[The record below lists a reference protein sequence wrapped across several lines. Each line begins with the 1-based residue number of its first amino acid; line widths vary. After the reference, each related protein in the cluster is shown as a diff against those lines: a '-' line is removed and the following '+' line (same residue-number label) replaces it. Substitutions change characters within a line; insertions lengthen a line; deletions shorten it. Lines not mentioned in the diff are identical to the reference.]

1 MEPIAHLD
9 KAVVSR
15 GGRLVL
21 SDVDLI
27 LNAGAVLGVV
37 GPNGSGKTTLVR
49 TLATLVPIDAGAG
62 SVLGNSIGDA
72 DSVRREIGMIG
83 HHPSLIPELTITE
96 NLDHIARLRGIDRS
110 RVPGALDVVG
120 LGDAAHLR
128 VEACSFGMKRRVE
141 IAHLLL
147 SKPRLLLLD
156 EAASGLDEAARELIG
171 ALIESVRGRSGA
183 TLVVSHDRSQI
194 ESLCTEVLALE
205 SGRLVAS

>member
-1 MEPIAHLD
+1 MDPIAHLQ

-21 SDVDLI
+21 SEIDLK
-27 LNAGAVLGVV
+27 LSPGDVLGVA

-49 TLATLVPIDAGAG
+49 PLATLVPIDKGSG
-62 SVLGNSIGDA
+62 SVLGRSLGA
-72 DSVRREIGMIG
+72 AESSRREIGLIG
-83 HHPSLIPELTITE
+83 HHPALIPELTITE
-96 NLDHIARLRGIDRS
+96 NLDHISRLRGIDTA

-120 LGDAAHLR
+120 LEDAAGLR

-156 EAASGLDEAARELIG
+156 EAVSGLDEAARSLIG
-171 ALIESVRGRSGA
+171 ALVGTVTARGGA
-183 TLVVSHDRSQI
+183 TLVVSHDRSHL
-194 ESLCTEVLALE
+194 ESLCTGVLALE
-205 SGRLVAS
+205 SGRLVGS

>member
-1 MEPIAHLD
+1 MDPIAHLD

-21 SDVDLI
+21 SEIDLK
-27 LNAGAVLGVV
+27 LSPGDVLGVA

-49 TLATLVPIDAGAG
+49 TLATLVPIDKGSG
-62 SVLGNSIGDA
+62 SVLGRSLGA
-72 DSVRREIGMIG
+72 AESSRREIGLIG
-83 HHPSLIPELTITE
+83 HHPALIPELTITE
-96 NLDHIARLRGIDRS
+96 NLDHISRLRGIDTA

-120 LGDAAHLR
+120 LEDAADLR

-156 EAASGLDEAARELIG
+156 EAVSGLDEAARSLIG
-171 ALIESVRGRSGA
+171 ALVGTVTARGGA
-183 TLVVSHDRSQI
+183 TLVVSHDRSHLD
-194 ESLCTEVLALE
+194 SLCTGVLALE
-205 SGRLVAS
+205 SGRLVGS

>member
-1 MEPIAHLD
+1 MDTIAHLD

-21 SDVDLI
+21 RNVDLT
-27 LNAGAVLGVV
+27 LRPGEVLGVA

-49 TLATLVPIDAGAG
+49 TLATLVPIDAGSG
-62 SVLGNSIGDA
+62 SVLSNPIGDA
-72 DSVRREIGMIG
+72 DSVRREIGLIG
-83 HHPSLIPELTITE
+83 HHPSLVPELTITE
-96 NLDHIARLRGIDRS
+96 NLDHIARLRGIDTG
-110 RVPGALDVVG
+110 RVPGALEVVG
-120 LGDAAHLR
+120 LGDAAGLR

-171 ALIESVRGRSGA
+171 ALIESVNGRSGA
-183 TLVVSHDRSQI
+183 TLVVSHDRSQL
-194 ESLCTEVLALE
+194 ESLCTGVLSLE
-205 SGRLVAS
+205 SGRLVES

>member
-1 MEPIAHLD
+1 MDPIAHLD

-21 SDVDLI
+21 SDIDLD
-27 LNAGAVLGVV
+27 LGPGDVLGVA

-49 TLATLVPIDAGAG
+49 TLATLVPIDKGSG
-62 SVLGNSIGDA
+62 SVLGKSLGAA
-72 DSVRREIGMIG
+72 DSVRREIGLIG
-83 HHPSLIPELTITE
+83 HHPALIPELTITE
-96 NLDHIARLRGIDRS
+96 NLDHIVRLRGIDVT

-120 LGDAAHLR
+120 LGDAAGLR

-156 EAASGLDEAARELIG
+156 EAATGLDEPARALVG
-171 ALIESVRGRSGA
+171 ALVDTVRSRDGA
-183 TLVVSHDRSQI
+183 TLVVSHDRAHL
-194 ESLCTEVLALE
+194 ESLCTNVLSLE
-205 SGRLVAS
+205 SGRLVAG

>member
-49 TLATLVPIDAGAG
+49 TLATLVPIDAGSG
-62 SVLGNSIGDA
+62 SVLGSSIGDA

-96 NLDHIARLRGIDRS
+96 NLDHIARLRGIDKS

-120 LGDAAHLR
+120 LGDAARLR

>member
-1 MEPIAHLD
+1 MDPIAHLD

-21 SDVDLI
+21 SEIDLK
-27 LNAGAVLGVV
+27 LSPGDVLGVA

-49 TLATLVPIDAGAG
+49 TLATLVPIDKGSG
-62 SVLGNSIGDA
+62 SVLGRSLGAA
-72 DSVRREIGMIG
+72 DSSRREIGLIG
-83 HHPSLIPELTITE
+83 HHPALIPELTITE
-96 NLDHIARLRGIDRS
+96 NLDHISRLRGIDTA

-120 LGDAAHLR
+120 LEDAADLR

-156 EAASGLDEAARELIG
+156 EAVSGLDEAARSLIG
-171 ALIESVRGRSGA
+171 ALIGTVTARGGA
-183 TLVVSHDRSQI
+183 TLVVSHDRSHLD
-194 ESLCTEVLALE
+194 SLCTGVLALE
-205 SGRLVAS
+205 SGRLVGS

>member
-1 MEPIAHLD
+1 MDPIAHLD

-21 SDVDLI
+21 SEIDVKLSPGD
-27 LNAGAVLGVV
+27 VLGVA

-49 TLATLVPIDAGAG
+49 TLATLVPIDKGSG
-62 SVLGNSIGDA
+62 SVLGRSLGAA
-72 DSVRREIGMIG
+72 DSSRREIGLIG
-83 HHPSLIPELTITE
+83 HHPALIPELTITE
-96 NLDHIARLRGIDRS
+96 NLDHISRLRGIDAA

-120 LGDAAHLR
+120 LEDAADLR

-156 EAASGLDEAARELIG
+156 EAVSGLDEAARSLIG
-171 ALIESVRGRSGA
+171 ALVGTVTARGGA
-183 TLVVSHDRSQI
+183 TLVVSHDRSHLD
-194 ESLCTEVLALE
+194 SLCTGVLALE
-205 SGRLVAS
+205 SGRLVGS